1 MIKSIASLSADEQK
15 ILYEAI
21 PYITILVAGAD
32 GIIDDAELAA
42 AEKTAHVR
50 SFHYEH
56 EEWMEF
62 YKKADEN
69 LHDQLHEMINHLP
82 RETDKRQQAVSEK
95 LARLNDVLPK
105 MDRRQA
111 KHFYDGL
118 LTFADH
124 IAKASGGFIGWM
136 SVGPKEAEVTS
147 LPMIEPVK

>member
-1 MIKSIASLSADEQK
+1 MIKSIAFLSAEDQK
-15 ILYEAI
+15 VLYEAI
-21 PYITILVAGAD
+21 PYTTILVAGAD
-32 GIIDDAELAA
+32 GIIDDDELAA

-62 YKKADEN
+62 YKKADDN
-69 LHDQLHEMINHLP
+69 LHQQLQEMINHLP
-82 RETDKRQQAVSEK
+82 RQTDERQQVVSDK
-95 LARLNDVLPK
+95 LARLNYVLPK

-111 KHFYDGL
+111 KHFYEGL

-147 LPMIEPVK
+147 LPMIEPIK